1 MNNWFQSKISYTKED
16 EKGFIK
22 KISETYLVDA
32 LSYTEVE
39 KRLYELLTPY
49 IKNFDITT
57 VARAKYTDV
66 FHFEDADIWY
76 RVKMSFELIDIN
88 NGSSKMATNTILLTA
103 TTVEQALERLNE
115 KMKTMVV
122 DYEITEILKTNI
134 LEIFPY
140 DYQLSEAP
148 KGTVSL
154 GISNE
159 SVVLEL

>member
-1 MNNWFQSKISYTKED
+1 MDGLGED
-16 EKGFIK
+16 QARFA
-22 KISETYLVDA
+22 LVHA
-32 LSYTEVE
+32 FGGRGPV
-39 KRLYELLTPY
+39 
-49 IKNFDITT
+49 
-57 VARAKYTDV
+57 
-66 FHFEDADIWY
+66 
-76 RVKMSFELIDIN
+76 
-88 NGSSKMATNTILLTA
+88 
-103 TTVEQALERLNE
+103 TVEQALERLNE